1 MKAKNNSKRILHL
14 HLKYKWYDQI
24 ASGKKPDEMRLATDK
39 WSKRLVGQCYDE
51 VCLYRGYPKKCN
63 YEGNRMF
70 RKFGGVTKKTVKHEE
85 FGSEPVEVFVIDVS
99 QEVNRG

>member
-1 MKAKNNSKRILHL
+1 VSEPKRILHV

-24 ASGKKPDEMRLATDK
+24 ASGEKTDEMRLVTDR
-39 WSKRLVGQCYDE
+39 WTKRLVGQEYDE

-63 YEGNRMF
+63 YKGNRMF

-85 FGSEPVEVFVIDVS
+85 FGAEPVEVFVIDVS
-99 QEVNRG
+99 TEVSCG